1 MPIYSETY
9 PQRCLCAHTHIST
22 HPYPSRQN
30 TNRISLFLI
39 SSNQGSLGLS
49 YLSLPLER
57 RSPESCYTRNILG
70 PLHFAL
76 HLRGRML
83 KRRSF
88 IHLCRFLL
96 MLQSLAVPC
105 SPLPFPIL
113 THPAFLLILP
123 KVVSATFSGSALPAL
138 SPALALAASHPGPTA
153 SHLASGPTVPP
164 PPPFH
169 LPTGH
174 SFSASPSIC
183 ILETISG
190 FWVQIRIYLKRRGG
204 SNPLNSLQSIP
215 PRAVP
220 EMIFKCKCEGSDFIS
235 FAGIYI
241 PRAKNSARHIAFSA

>member
-1 MPIYSETY
+1 MLMRT
-9 PQRCLCAHTHIST
+9 HTHIHTPLPQQAEHKQDQSFSYQQQ
-22 HPYPSRQN
+22 P
-30 TNRISLFLI
+30 
-39 SSNQGSLGLS
+39 GLS
-49 YLSLPLER
+49 SAQLPSSCLSLPLER

-138 SPALALAASHPGPTA
+138 SPALALAASHPGPQPPIWPRDPQ
-153 SHLASGPTVPP
+153 SPHLLHFTFPRTFFLSL
-164 PPPFH
+164 PFH
-169 LPTGH
+169 LH
-174 SFSASPSIC
+174 FRNNQW
-183 ILETISG
+183 L
-190 FWVQIRIYLKRRGG
+190 LG
-204 SNPLNSLQSIP
+204 SNQDLSEEKRGKQPAKFTPIHSSQSS
-215 PRAVP
+215 PRD
-220 EMIFKCKCEGSDFIS
+220 DF
-235 FAGIYI
+235 
-241 PRAKNSARHIAFSA
+241 